1 MIIKKQTI
9 SFFILFCFG
18 LLIKTVNA
26 QNLNNLVET
35 LATSLQTVEAAK
47 QEYSQSLKLL
57 ENNYVN
63 YSLTAIDAK
72 GNTEEVIYNFSFGD
86 IDINTVRSVTKKDV
100 IIVQLLIN
108 SKQKLIKEVSNNG
121 DKISYTDNLAFF
133 AKNIDNARDLVDA
146 IKNIIPTNETLEKNK
161 LALTSYQD
169 HINWLEK
176 NVQDVDN
183 VKTQIIQKIE
193 GSTKNDGHIKLSTT
207 INSKSKTKAI
217 DAEFNLATLN
227 PNSLMY
233 KISGEE
239 FFIQASNRRNI
250 KAIKVFQ
257 DGVQQSYTNVIY
269 FYCNSIENAKDLYK
283 VLSQSIPLAEKALE
297 ASKPSINTT
306 ANAVSYLNKVIA
318 NISSNE
324 TSYTQSIEGDCVS
337 KIIVKETNPKG
348 STDNLY
354 TFNFSD
360 INTDN
365 IDYDSSKTQLFLEIN
380 TRKKA
385 KFIRHLKNDELQ
397 NYTDSFKIYFENI
410 EDALTAKEALQ
421 TITRNC
427 EDYQGTP
434 NVTSVSSGLEAL
446 KKEITI
452 VKIGDDNFD
461 QTFEIVSTN
470 PYTVKLTEVFSNLKK
485 SVEGIFEFGLADINP
500 KNISIATAGKSTLV
514 ELNTNHLEKIIK
526 TYEDGNIKSYSY
538 KLAIQATDIENA
550 RNIAALLKQTIEQLK

>member
-1 MIIKKQTI
+1 MINKKQYI
-9 SFFILFCFG
+9 SFFTLCFYLFVHT
-18 LLIKTVNA
+18 INA
-26 QNLNNLVET
+26 QSLSSLVET
-35 LATSLQTVEAAK
+35 VASSLQTVEAAK
-47 QEYSQSLKLL
+47 LEYSQSLKLQ

-63 YSLTAIDAK
+63 YTLNALDAK
-72 GNTEEVIYNFSFGD
+72 GNTNEVVYNFSFAD
-86 IDINTVRSVTKKDV
+86 VDVNTVRSLTKKDV

-108 SKQKLIKEVSNNG
+108 SKQKLIKEISNNG
-121 DKISYTDNLAFF
+121 DKISYTDNIAFF

-146 IKNIIPTNETLEKNK
+146 IKKIIPTNETLEKNK
-161 LALTSYQD
+161 LALHSYQD
-169 HINWLEK
+169 HVNWLEK

-183 VKTQIIQKIE
+183 IKTQIIQKIE
-193 GSTKNDGHIKLSTT
+193 GSTKNDGHIKLSAT
-207 INSKSKTKAI
+207 INSKSKTKTI

-239 FFIQASNRRNI
+239 FYIQVSNRRNI
-250 KAIKVFQ
+250 KAIKVFE
-257 DGVQQSYTNVIY
+257 DGVQQSYTNIIY
-269 FYCNSIENAKDLYK
+269 FYCSSIENAKDLYK
-283 VLSQSIPLAEKALE
+283 VLSESIPLAEKALE
-297 ASKPSINTT
+297 ASKPNISSTT
-306 ANAVSYLNKVIA
+306 NAVSYLNKVIA

-337 KIIVKETNPKG
+337 KIIVKETTPKG
-348 STDNLY
+348 TTDNLY

-365 IDYDSSKTQLFLEIN
+365 IDYDSSKTQLFVEIN
-380 TRKKA
+380 TRKKE

-421 TITRNC
+421 SITKNC
-427 EDYQGTP
+427 DDYNGAP
-434 NVTSVSSGLEAL
+434 HVTSVSSGLEAL
-446 KKEITI
+446 KKEITL

-500 KNISIATAGKSTLV
+500 KNIAIVTAGKAAMV

-526 TYEDGNIKSYSY
+526 TYEDGNIKSYSF